1 MNLPIN
7 ILIGNGISFI
17 AGIFLILSMV
27 VNDHKK
33 AYKHQFL
40 NAFILMISSFFFYSW
55 TGVTTMA
62 IAATRNLMVYK
73 DRLTLN
79 WTIFFIVLSV
89 GLGLMVNTMGIIG
102 LLPIIAIVQ
111 ITICNYL
118 LKQIKWIKL
127 SFIVNEFFYIVY
139 FIAIL
144 DFSSSIIELITAI
157 IGLAS
162 FFKLIWD
169 ENHTN
174 AR

>member
-7 ILIGNGISFI
+7 IIIGNAISFV

-27 VNDHKK
+27 VNDEKK

-55 TGVTTMA
+55 TGVTTLA
-62 IAATRNLMVYK
+62 IASARNMMVYRDK
-73 DRLTLN
+73 LTLK
-79 WTIFFIVLSV
+79 WTAFFIVLSV
-89 GLGLMVNTMGIIG
+89 VLGLMVNTMGFIG

-111 ITICNYL
+111 ITICNYA

-127 SFIVNEFFYIVY
+127 SFIVNEFFYVVY

-144 DFSSSIIELITAI
+144 DFSSSIIETITAV
-157 IGLAS
+157 IGLVS

-169 ENHTN
+169 ENYTN